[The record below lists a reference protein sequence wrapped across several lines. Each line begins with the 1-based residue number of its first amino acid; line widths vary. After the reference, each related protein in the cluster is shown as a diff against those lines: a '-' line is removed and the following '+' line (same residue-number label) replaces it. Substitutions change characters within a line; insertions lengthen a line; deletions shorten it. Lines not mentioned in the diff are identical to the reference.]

1 VIGLSVGWGDTYAW
15 ARLEQ
20 FVEFPEHDGH
30 PKPGC
35 YLLHATFDKSSKF
48 EESNEHDNT
57 SFAYFQVDPSLDPKN
72 SSKIMIIRSGHGVGP

>member
-1 VIGLSVGWGDTYAW
+1 M
-15 ARLEQ
+15 
-20 FVEFPEHDGH
+20 
-30 PKPGC
+30 KPGC